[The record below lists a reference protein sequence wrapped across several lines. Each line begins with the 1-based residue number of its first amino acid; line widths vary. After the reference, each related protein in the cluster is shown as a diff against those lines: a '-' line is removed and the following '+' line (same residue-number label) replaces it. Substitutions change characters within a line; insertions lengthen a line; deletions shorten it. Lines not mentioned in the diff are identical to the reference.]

1 MNKELIQAP
10 SDWSAQIKELQ
21 TLLESLR
28 PQLIEAEANLT
39 EKIADITAFEFKLRA
54 QIAPLVERL
63 ERLQG
68 EVQALKKQLRQMRDD
83 WFFAQSSENL
93 DGLDDWSATE
103 WQFGAGSGATAT
115 GEYRYMGPEMQ
126 PPPQELNEDSQET
139 LKKLYRQLARRFHP
153 DLAESEVDRAY
164 YTQMMMR
171 INAAYAAGDLE
182 QLQQIALEPDSIT
195 HAEGALSDQQLAEA
209 LLREV
214 ARCQRRLVEIKEELA
229 RLAQHRNARLLE
241 KARQAEKR
249 GIDFL
254 QKMAAELQEKITHK
268 RVERD
273 VLEQQIEMFAEEEIE
288 FAGDDFADTM
298 YDLNLEQIF
307 EDDPD
312 LAAEHWSWKRRARF
326 SFEDDE
332 AADDL
337 DY

>member
-1 MNKELIQAP
+1 MNTELIQTP
-10 SDWSAQIKELQ
+10 NNWQAQIKELQ
-21 TLLESLR
+21 ALLETLR

-39 EKIADITAFEFKLRA
+39 EKIAAITAFEFKLRA

-63 ERLQG
+63 ERLQS
-68 EVQALKKQLRQMRDD
+68 EVQALKKQLRQMQDD

-93 DGLDDWSATE
+93 DGLDDWSGTE
-103 WQFGAGSGATAT
+103 WQFGAGSGATAA

-126 PPPQELNEDSQET
+126 PPPQELSADSQET

-153 DLAESEVDRAY
+153 DLAESETDRAY
-164 YTQMMMR
+164 HTQMMMR

-182 QLQQIALEPDSIT
+182 QLQQIALEPDSIA
-195 HAEGALSDQQLAEA
+195 HADGALSDQQLAEA

-214 ARCQRRLVEIKEELA
+214 ARCQRRLAEIKEELA

-268 RVERD
+268 RIERD
-273 VLEQQIEMFAEEEIE
+273 VLEQQIEMFADEEME

-298 YDLNLEQIF
+298 YDLNLEQVF

-312 LAAEHWSWKRRARF
+312 LAAEHWSWKRRGRY

-332 AADDL
+332 MTDEI